1 VEDVLAL
8 SSFVHRIR
16 VRYNECDAQGA
27 VFNANYLVYFD
38 VTITELW
45 RDAFGSYD
53 IALQKY
59 GLDLVVAEANVR
71 YLAPARFD
79 DELDVALTL
88 EKIGNTAITERY
100 DVTRSGEPIAEGRV
114 RHVFVDLTDGGKRPI
129 PDEVRA
135 ALEAYT

>member
-1 VEDVLAL
+1 MAP
-8 SSFVHRIR
+8 FVHRIR

-59 GLDLVVAEANVR
+59 GLDLVVAEANCR

-79 DELDVALTL
+79 DEVDVALTI
-88 EKIGNTAITERY
+88 EKIGTTAVTERY
-100 DVTRSGEPIAEGRV
+100 DVTRSGEQIAEGRV
-114 RHVFVDLTDGGKRPI
+114 RHVFVDLSDGAKRPI
-129 PDEVRA
+129 PDDVRA
-135 ALEAYT
+135 TLARYS